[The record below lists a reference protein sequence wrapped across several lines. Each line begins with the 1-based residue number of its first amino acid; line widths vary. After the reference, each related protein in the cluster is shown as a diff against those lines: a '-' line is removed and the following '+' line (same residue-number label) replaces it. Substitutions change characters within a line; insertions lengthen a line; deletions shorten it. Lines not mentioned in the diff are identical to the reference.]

1 MCNRLARR
9 IDHLKGCVHFQRAIF
24 SPRYTEI
31 TYLEEESSK
40 YTITRNRMWLNIHFP
55 SQNDSSTIIK
65 RGGERVHRIDGK
77 TTSHCFETFV
87 SMVIY
92 RSTER
97 NRSSF
102 VICQRRGGQPHVEY
116 NCTPSTRL
124 PRFPF
129 FQREKERLDPFNALL
144 SGRSSIV
151 TAGVSRRGN
160 PFQTVYYLSSGKRKR
175 LENLLPAEISFH
187 HSSREIQP
195 GYWLDTAAAIL
206 IFGGIGSFR

>member
-1 MCNRLARR
+1 
-9 IDHLKGCVHFQRAIF
+9 
-24 SPRYTEI
+24 
-31 TYLEEESSK
+31 
-40 YTITRNRMWLNIHFP
+40 
-55 SQNDSSTIIK
+55 
-65 RGGERVHRIDGK
+65 
-77 TTSHCFETFV
+77 
-87 SMVIY
+87 MVIY

-151 TAGVSRRGN
+151 TAGVSRREPFPN
-160 PFQTVYYLSSGKRKR
+160 RLLPFQREKETVGKFVARRNFVPPFVARDSAGILARHRRGHLDIRRHR
-175 LENLLPAEISFH
+175 LFSLMT
-187 HSSREIQP
+187 R
-195 GYWLDTAAAIL
+195 
-206 IFGGIGSFR
+206 